1 MNLEVYKENFER
13 SFIEATR
20 AYYKAESEAFVASH
34 SVSEYLRKA
43 EERLKEEDGRVER
56 YLHGD
61 TRKIVRFLI
70 TVSYLMTNRS
80 RLRLIQAIFYLFIL
94 QLISTCEDVLIRS
107 HSELMWDE
115 FQNLLDYDKAEGE
128 W

>member
-70 TVSYLMTNRS
+70 TVS
-80 RLRLIQAIFYLFIL
+80 
-94 QLISTCEDVLIRS
+94 S
-107 HSELMWDE
+107 HD
-115 FQNLLDYDKAEGE
+115 
-128 W
+128 